1 MADGQRPI
9 ALRIPVRT
17 PIHLISG
24 FLGAGKTTTLLRLLR
39 ARAGTERIAVL
50 VNDVGTAGFDRD
62 TLGAELKPGQI
73 AEIEGGCVCC
83 TAPAGFVDAIARLLD
98 TQRPDRVIVEPTGL
112 ARPADLLDTL
122 RRAPFADRLE
132 RMPTIVLVDPANLGH
147 GDPTRV
153 PIVREQLE
161 AADVLVGNRVDRA
174 SDEALAAFRRVAAA
188 LWPAPMLVVETSFG
202 ALPDAA
208 WRWPE
213 ARDRASSPRARAHD
227 HDHHH
232 DDVHG
237 FVVRTLEWPEETRF
251 VRERLVDAVA
261 RIAVRA
267 DAPIVRLKGVF
278 ATDDGWWRLE
288 VAGGAGTDRPTAYR
302 GGSRVDVI
310 ATSDAAL
317 DDAAAMLRSA
327 IATEADL
334 DRARTA
340 LELVTPSG
348 RARFDRDRLAALP
361 DQIADVSVIVPK
373 RVGRAVPL
381 REVLRAAG
389 APTDGQVVAV
399 AHDGMTTAAAPLESL
414 ADAVLVYAHGDGPL
428 PDDQGGPIRLLTPPH
443 AAASACSN
451 VKGLARLVLIA
462 QLEDAP

>member
-1 MADGQRPI
+1 M
-9 ALRIPVRT
+9 RT
-17 PIHLISG
+17 PVHLVSG
-24 FLGAGKTTTLLRLLR
+24 FLGAGKTTTLLRFLR
-39 ARAGTERIAVL
+39 ARAGAERIAVL

-83 TAPAGFVDAIARLLD
+83 TAPAGFVDAIGRLLD
-98 TQRPDRVIVEPTGL
+98 TQRPDRIVVEPTGL

-122 RRAPFADRLE
+122 ARAPYADRLE

-147 GDPTRV
+147 DPTRV

-161 AADVLVGNRVDRA
+161 AADVLVANRVDRA
-174 SDEALAAFRRVAAA
+174 SEASLSAFRRVAEG

-213 ARDRASSPRARAHD
+213 GSDRAPSARGHD
-227 HDHHH
+227 HDHHHDHHH

-237 FVVRTLEWPEETRF
+237 FVVRTLTWPERARF

-288 VAGGAGTDRPTAYR
+288 VAGGAGTDRPSAYR

-310 ATSDAAL
+310 ATRADALDHAAAL
-317 DDAAAMLRSA
+317 LEGAV
-327 IATEADL
+327 ATEADL
-334 DRARTA
+334 ERATGA
-340 LELVTPSG
+340 LEIVTPSG
-348 RARFDRDRLAALP
+348 RVRFDRGRLAGLP
-361 DQIADVSVIVPK
+361 NQIADVGTVVPK
-373 RVGRAVPL
+373 RAGRAVPL
-381 REVLRAAG
+381 QEVLRAAA
-389 APTDGQVVAV
+389 APLAGQVVAV

-428 PDDQGGPIRLLTPPH
+428 PSDQGGPIRLLTPPQ

-462 QLEDAP
+462 QPEDAP